1 MEVAWAEF
9 THQKQPSYKVTIAL
23 LLLISVDLSSGSTAI
38 TGPKHVKGEEGQSVT
53 VECRYDRKYRDYKK
67 QWCSGYYNLSSAVV
81 VSTDRPQN
89 GRSSMTDNKAEAIM
103 SVTIDNLQKEDE
115 GLYWCVIEKIIDEKF
130 LIHLQVS
137 EGSTAIT
144 GPKQVKGE
152 EGQSVTMEC
161 RYNRKYRDYKKQWCS
176 TAITG
181 PKHVKGEEGQSV
193 TVECRYDRK
202 YRDYKKQWCSGYY
215 NLSSAVVVSTDR
227 PQNGRSSMTD
237 NKAEAIMSVTI
248 DNLQKE
254 DEGLYWCV
262 IEKIID
268 EKFLIHL
275 QVSEGST
282 AITGP
287 KQVKGEEGQSVTM
300 ECRYNR
306 KYRDYKKQWC
316 RGHYYVF
323 SSPLVSTERP
333 QHGRLSMTDN
343 MAKGI
348 LSFTIDN
355 LQKKDKGRYWCGID
369 KYIDEKFP
377 IDLEVYEGSIAI
389 TGPKHVKGE
398 EGQSITMECR
408 YDRKYRD
415 YKKQW
420 CSGYL
425 YLSRAVVVSSDRP
438 QHGRSSMTD
447 NKTEAIMSFTID
459 NLQKEDEGWYW
470 CVIEKMI
477 NEKISFYLQ
486 VSEDTS
492 SIVTSGPST
501 FSMKTAGAETSTAA
515 LQTSSSPQTWNS
527 GLNFHNL
534 WAVLR
539 WLLFKAL
546 LFCTVSIKCMTSLQ
560 RWTNETFHGR
570 ADPTTR
576 IGKVFAD
583 SSNDLEI
590 QPKD

>member
-1 MEVAWAEF
+1 MEVGWAQF
-9 THQKQPSYKVTIAL
+9 THQKRSSYKVTIAL
-23 LLLISVDLSSGSTAI
+23 LLLISVDLSS
-38 TGPKHVKGEEGQSVT
+38 
-53 VECRYDRKYRDYKK
+53 
-67 QWCSGYYNLSSAVV
+67 
-81 VSTDRPQN
+81 
-89 GRSSMTDNKAEAIM
+89 
-103 SVTIDNLQKEDE
+103 
-115 GLYWCVIEKIIDEKF
+115 
-130 LIHLQVS
+130 
-137 EGSTAIT
+137 GSTAIT

-275 QVSEGST
+275 QVSEGLT

-287 KQVKGEEGQSVTM
+287 EHVKGEEGQSVTI
-300 ECRYNR
+300 ECRYDQ

-316 RGHYYVF
+316 SGYYNL
-323 SSPLVSTERP
+323 SSAVVVSTDRL
-333 QHGRLSMTDN
+333 QNGRSSMTDN
-343 MAKGI
+343 KAEAIM
-348 LSFTIDN
+348 SVTIDN
-355 LQKKDKGRYWCGID
+355 LQKEDEGFYWCVIE
-369 KYIDEKFP
+369 KIMNEKFL
-377 IDLEVYEGSIAI
+377 IHLQVSEGSIAI

-486 VSEDTS
+486 VSEDSS

-515 LQTSSSPQTWNS
+515 LQTSSSPQTWNQHS
-527 GLNFHNL
+527 FPYPT
-534 WAVLR
+534 VLSVVLSVFF
-539 WLLFKAL
+539 LLFIAATITCIKIKWQKKKNDTNRKRNEENL
-546 LFCTVSIKCMTSLQ
+546 SGSSTEIPIVYTTINFC
-560 RWTNETFHGR
+560 
-570 ADPTTR
+570 
-576 IGKVFAD
+576 
-583 SSNDLEI
+583 
-590 QPKD
+590 PKDNVENTYMNLQSLNVQEARSQNDSENVTYSAVAHKSQ

>member
-161 RYNRKYRDYKKQWCS
+161 RYNRKYRDYKKQWCRGHYYVFSSPLVSTERPQHGRLSMTDNMAKGILSFTIDNLQKKDKGRYWCGIDKYIDEKFPIDLEVYEGS

-486 VSEDTS
+486 VSEGTLD
-492 SIVTSGPST
+492 
-501 FSMKTAGAETSTAA
+501 
-515 LQTSSSPQTWNS
+515 
-527 GLNFHNL
+527 
-534 WAVLR
+534 
-539 WLLFKAL
+539 
-546 LFCTVSIKCMTSLQ
+546 
-560 RWTNETFHGR
+560 
-570 ADPTTR
+570 
-576 IGKVFAD
+576 
-583 SSNDLEI
+583 
-590 QPKD
+590 

>member
-23 LLLISVDLSSGSTAI
+23 LLLISVDLSSG
-38 TGPKHVKGEEGQSVT
+38 
-53 VECRYDRKYRDYKK
+53 
-67 QWCSGYYNLSSAVV
+67 
-81 VSTDRPQN
+81 
-89 GRSSMTDNKAEAIM
+89 
-103 SVTIDNLQKEDE
+103 
-115 GLYWCVIEKIIDEKF
+115 
-130 LIHLQVS
+130 
-137 EGSTAIT
+137 
-144 GPKQVKGE
+144 
-152 EGQSVTMEC
+152 
-161 RYNRKYRDYKKQWCS
+161 S

-377 IDLEVYEGSIAI
+377 IDLEVYEGSTAITGPKHVKGEEGQSVTVECRYDRKYRDYKKQWCSGYYNLSSAVVVSTDRPQNGRSSMTDNKAEAIMSVTIDNLQKEDEGLYWCVIEKIIDEKFLIHLQVSEGSIAI